1 MKVTQLLWQV
11 PALLIALIVGGVTG
25 CGSGSSGQASVAVA
39 DASSDQYNAI
49 YVTIDKIQVHASA
62 DAEESGWVTL
72 FTPRKTINLLSLING
87 VREELGVVSLA
98 AGHYTQMRLVIGS
111 EADTGINTL
120 SQSHPF
126 ANYVIDTSNAYHELK
141 VPSGHQTG
149 VKIVQGFDI
158 NANETTE
165 LILDFNA
172 AASVVIAG
180 SSGNYLLKPT
190 IKVLETAD
198 YAILSGRVTAAADG
212 SAIAGALVTAQTYNA
227 SAADLKDQVTVE
239 SGTISADTGFYA
251 LFLAPSTYNAVAF
264 KVGFTPSASATTL
277 AAGTTTTLD
286 FSLTAASSGTATG
299 SVTISGAGSETF
311 ATLSFRQDATVSG
324 SASVIE
330 VASLNVA
337 SGGTYSLS
345 LPVGTYTVISSSA
358 GQTTQSA
365 TLVITA
371 SASTT
376 LNVSF

>member
-1 MKVTQLLWQV
+1 MKITQLLKLV
-11 PALLIALIVGGVTG
+11 PALVFALAMGNITG

-49 YVTIDKIQVHASA
+49 YVTIDKVQVHASA

-72 FTPRKTINLLSLING
+72 FTPRKTVNLLALING

-98 AGHYTQMRLVIGS
+98 TGHYTQMRLIIGT
-111 EADTGINTL
+111 EADTGINIL

-149 VKIVQGFDI
+149 IKIVHGFDI

-172 AASVVIAG
+172 SASVVIAG
-180 SSGNYLLKPT
+180 SSGKYLLKPT

-198 YAILSGRVTAAADG
+198 YAILSGRVTAAADS
-212 SAIAGALVTAQTYNA
+212 SAIAGALVTAQIYSA

-264 KVGFTPSASATTL
+264 KAGFAPSASAVTL

-286 FSLTAASSGTATG
+286 FSLTASEMGTATG
-299 SVTISGAGSETF
+299 AVSISGAGSETF

-324 SASVIE
+324 SATVIE
-330 VASLNVA
+330 VASINVA

-345 LPVGTYTVISSSA
+345 LPTGTYTVISSSS
-358 GQTTQSA
+358 GQTTQSS
-365 TLVITA
+365 TLIITA
-371 SASTT
+371 NTSTT